1 MRTYLLKN
9 FGCREVDFYNS
20 MIQLLG
26 QVLQGICVALP
37 FYVNIST
44 NRGEDG
50 AVVGAAGQVGQGLE
64 TGAVTACHTGLNKR
78 KVFNREK
85 KAK

>member
-1 MRTYLLKN
+1 MDFFKLNDSTSEPTVVLLS
-9 FGCREVDFYNS
+9 V
-20 MIQLLG
+20 
-26 QVLQGICVALP
+26 CVALP
-37 FYVNIST
+37 YHNVNICT

-78 KVFNREK
+78 KVFNRK
-85 KAK
+85 KKR

>member
-50 AVVGAAGQVGQGLE
+50 AVVGAAGQVWQGLE
-64 TGAVTACHTGLNKR
+64 TGAVTACHTGLNKSKML
-78 KVFNREK
+78 KVK
-85 KAK
+85 